1 MLDNKKKTFLAV
13 ETTTNNIGWNVV
25 TEDYIKSGEY
35 IAVAEVPYSW
45 SCNTHEENTKLL
57 KDIAP
62 EIIKISGD
70 YNEENIKN
78 YRRCMGKI
86 ITAEEFRK
94 NDAAIVAKYK
104 KKMMKAIK
112 KYVANKKPSRI
123 NLYISKL

>member
-13 ETTTNNIGWNVV
+13 ETTNNIGWKIV
-25 TEDYIKSGEY
+25 TADYIKDGEY

-78 YRRCMGKI
+78 YRRAMGKI

-112 KYVANKKPSRI
+112 KYVANKKLSRI

>member
-13 ETTTNNIGWNVV
+13 ETTNNIGWKIV
-25 TEDYIKSGEY
+25 TADYIKDGEY

-70 YNEENIKN
+70 YNEEYIKN

-112 KYVANKKPSRI
+112 KYVANKKLSRI